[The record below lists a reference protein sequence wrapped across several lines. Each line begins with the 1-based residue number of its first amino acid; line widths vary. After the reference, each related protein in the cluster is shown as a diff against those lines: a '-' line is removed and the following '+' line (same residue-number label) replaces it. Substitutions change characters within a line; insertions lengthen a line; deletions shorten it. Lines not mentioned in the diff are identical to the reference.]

1 MNLIVDLDSAGMFL
15 GCSRTG
21 RNHLFSKGKDESFCG
36 VGLSNCE
43 TFHQPGRKLL
53 PLCPRCFLLAQN
65 QGGLAVYSEVKRIGY
80 DGYDGYDG
88 YHG

>member
-1 MNLIVDLDSAGMFL
+1 MNLIVDLDSAGMIL
-15 GCSRTG
+15 GCSRASK
-21 RNHLFSKGKDESFCG
+21 NHIFFKRGDKSFCG
-36 VGLSNCE
+36 VALAHCE

-80 DGYDGYDG
+80 DG
-88 YHG
+88 